1 VNLFQRNQKVK
12 IKRQNLYTAGGTHG
26 QNCCGNHSKTDQNLT
41 IDDTK
46 ENVTTIIRE
55 ITDDTPQDNRVSNE
69 SGESENPFESTSNQ
83 KNVRINK
90 QVNTREVID
99 NSGSS
104 DENVKKTFSG
114 DTMRAMFGPGISGEY
129 FEADVPVTGSFHMKS
144 SKWRK
149 LCMTQ

>member
-1 VNLFQRNQKVK
+1 
-12 IKRQNLYTAGGTHG
+12 
-26 QNCCGNHSKTDQNLT
+26 LT

-55 ITDDTPQDNRVSNE
+55 ITNDTPQDNRVSNE

-114 DTMRAMFGPGISGEY
+114 DTMRAMFGPGISKPPFCLHYE
-129 FEADVPVTGSFHMKS
+129 KS
-144 SKWRK
+144 SPLNIVYRK
-149 LCMTQ
+149 IN